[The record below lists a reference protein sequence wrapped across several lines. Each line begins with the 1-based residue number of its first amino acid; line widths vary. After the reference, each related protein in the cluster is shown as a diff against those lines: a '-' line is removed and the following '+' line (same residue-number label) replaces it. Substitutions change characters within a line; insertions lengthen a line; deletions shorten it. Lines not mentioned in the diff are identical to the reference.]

1 MQLRISENEYARRR
15 SDLLAKLAAQGH
27 DGLVCFGA
35 NNMFYLCAFA
45 MIPTERPMA
54 YVLSASGR
62 SALLVPRLEAEHA
75 EENALVDTVR
85 SYPEYPGDR
94 HPMQFLADLVKEMG
108 LGGARIGVDG
118 DGYGAIYG
126 YRGPRLSEVLPE
138 AKVTSVRDTIEDMQM
153 INSPEEVALIRE
165 STRWANLAHRLLQ
178 DYCRDGVTENE
189 VSARASYEATQTMIK
204 TLGKDYRPLSSG
216 RAGASA
222 GFRGQIGRGSALP
235 HAITTNAVMRR
246 GDVLVT
252 GAGASVWGYS
262 CELERT
268 MVLGEPTREQAE
280 YFQHMLNVQ
289 DIALEAIKPGIPCSD
304 VDKAVWRYF
313 EEHNLQPTWRHH
325 SGHAKSTQVHEAPFL
340 DRGDH
345 RIIQAGMIFTV
356 EPGIYVNG
364 FAGFRHSDTVVVTDT
379 GIEMLTYYPRD
390 LESLTIP
397 A

>member
-1 MQLRISENEYARRR
+1 MRLRISENEYARRR
-15 SDLLAKLAAQGH
+15 RDLLAKLAAQGQ
-27 DGLVCFGA
+27 DGLVLFGA
-35 NNMFYLCAFA
+35 NNMFYLSAFA

-54 YVLSASGR
+54 YVLNGSGR

-75 EENALVDTVR
+75 EENALADTVR

-94 HPMQFLADLVKEMG
+94 HPMQFLGDLVKELG
-108 LGGARIGVDG
+108 LGSAHIGVDA
-118 DGYGAIYG
+118 DGYGGIYG

-153 INSPEEVALIRE
+153 INSAEEVALVRE

-178 DYCRDGVTENE
+178 DHCRDGATENE
-189 VSARASYEATQTMIK
+189 VSARASYEATQTMSK

-222 GFRGQIGRGSALP
+222 GFRGQVGKGSALP

-268 MVLGEPTREQAE
+268 MILGEPSREQAE

-289 DIALEAIKPGIPCSD
+289 DIALDAIKPGIPCSD

-313 EEHNLQPTWRHH
+313 EDHNLQATWRHH

-345 RIIQAGMIFTV
+345 RLIQAGMIFTV

-379 GIEMLTYYPRD
+379 GIEMLTFYPRD

>member
-1 MQLRISENEYARRR
+1 MQLRISEAEYARRR
-15 SDLLAKLAAQGH
+15 KDLLNQLAQNGQ
-27 DGLVCFGA
+27 DGVLLFGT
-35 NNMFYLCAFA
+35 NNMFYLSAFA

-54 YVLSASGR
+54 YVLNGSGR
-62 SALLVPRLEAEHA
+62 SALLVPRLEQEHA
-75 EENALVDTVR
+75 EENALVDIVR
-85 SYPEYPGDR
+85 SYPEYPGER
-94 HPMQFLADLVKEMG
+94 HPMQFLADLVKELGMG
-108 LGGARIGVDG
+108 SARIGVDG

-126 YRGPRLSEVLPE
+126 YRGPRLSDALPE
-138 AKVTSVRDTIEDMQM
+138 AKVTSVRDIIEDMQM
-153 INSPEEVALIRE
+153 VNSPEEIALVRE

-189 VSARASYEATQTMIK
+189 VSSRASYEATQTMIK

-222 GFRGQIGRGSALP
+222 GFRGHIGKASALP
-235 HAITTNAVMRR
+235 HAITSNAVMRR

-268 MVLGEPTREQAE
+268 MILGEPNRDQAQ

-289 DIALEAIKPGIPCSD
+289 NIALEAIRPGIPCAD
-304 VDKAVWRYF
+304 VDKAVLRYF
-313 EEHNLQPTWRHH
+313 EANNLQSTWRHH
-325 SGHAKSTQVHEAPFL
+325 TGHAKSTQVHEAPFL
-340 DRGDH
+340 DRGDQ
-345 RIIQAGMIFTV
+345 RIIKVGMIFTV

-364 FAGFRHSDTVVVTDT
+364 LGGFRHSDTVAVTET
-379 GIEMLTYYPRD
+379 GIEMLTFYPRD
-390 LESLTIP
+390 LESLSIP

>member
-15 SDLLAKLAAQGH
+15 RDLLAKLAAQGQ
-27 DGLVCFGA
+27 DGLVLFGA
-35 NNMFYLCAFA
+35 NNMFYLSAFA

-54 YVLSASGR
+54 YVLNGSGR

-75 EENALVDTVR
+75 EENALADTVR

-94 HPMQFLADLVKEMG
+94 HPMQFLGDLVKELG
-108 LGGARIGVDG
+108 LGSAHIGVDA
-118 DGYGAIYG
+118 DGYGGIYG

-153 INSPEEVALIRE
+153 INSAEEVALVRE

-178 DYCRDGVTENE
+178 DHCRDGATENE

-222 GFRGQIGRGSALP
+222 GFRGQVGKGSALP

-268 MVLGEPTREQAE
+268 MILGEPSREQAE

-289 DIALEAIKPGIPCSD
+289 DIALDAIKPGIPCSD

-313 EEHNLQPTWRHH
+313 EDHNLQATWRHH

-345 RIIQAGMIFTV
+345 RLIQAGMIFTV

-379 GIEMLTYYPRD
+379 GIEMLTFYPRD

>member
-1 MQLRISENEYARRR
+1 MQLRISEQEYARRR
-15 SDLLAKLAAQGH
+15 AEVIRRLGEQGQ
-27 DGLVCFGA
+27 DAIVLFGA
-35 NNMFYLCAFA
+35 NNMFYLSAFA

-54 YVLSASGR
+54 YVLHTDGR
-62 SALLVPRLEAEHA
+62 SALLVPRLELEHA
-75 EENALVDTVR
+75 EQNAIVDKVH

-94 HPMQFLADLVKEMG
+94 HPMYFLADVLRDLG
-108 LGGARIGVDG
+108 LAAGRLGVDS

-126 YRGPRLSEVLPE
+126 YRGPRLSEVLPD
-138 AKVTSVRDTIEDMQM
+138 ARVTNVRDLIEDMQM

-165 STRWANLAHRLLQ
+165 SARWANLAHRLLQ
-178 DYCRDGVTENE
+178 DYCRDGATENE
-189 VSARASYEATQTMIK
+189 VSARASFEATQVMIK
-204 TLGKDYRPLSSG
+204 TLGKAYRPLSSG

-222 GFRGQIGRGSALP
+222 GFRGQIGKDSALP
-235 HAITTNAVMRR
+235 HAITTNAVMRK

-252 GAGASVWGYS
+252 GAGASIWGYS

-268 MVLGEPTREQAE
+268 MILGEPTKEQAT

-289 DIALEAIKPGIPCSD
+289 DLAMATMKAGVPCSE
-304 VDKAVWRYF
+304 VDKAVLRYF
-313 EEHNLQPTWRHH
+313 EENGLMHTWRHH
-325 SGHAKSTQVHEAPFL
+325 TGHAKSTQVHEAPFL

-345 RIIQAGMIFTV
+345 RILQAGMIFTV

-364 FAGFRHSDTVVVTDT
+364 LGGFRHSDTVLVTET
-379 GIEMLTYYPRD
+379 GVEMLTYYPRD

>member
-1 MQLRISENEYARRR
+1 MQLRISEAEYARRR
-15 SDLLAKLAAQGH
+15 SDLLAQLAAKGQ
-27 DGLVCFGA
+27 DGLVLFGS

-54 YVLSASGR
+54 YVLNGSGR

-75 EENALVDTVR
+75 EQGAIVDRVI
-85 SYPEYPGDR
+85 SYPEYPGER
-94 HPMQFLADLVKEMG
+94 HPMEYLAELVRELG
-108 LGGARIGVDG
+108 LASARIGVDG
-118 DGYGAIYG
+118 DGYGNIYG
-126 YRGPRLSEVLPE
+126 YRGPRLSEVLLE
-138 AKVTSVRDTIEDMQM
+138 ARITNVRDVIEDMQM

-178 DYCRDGVTENE
+178 NGCRDGAREND
-189 VSARASYEATQTMIK
+189 VSSRASFEATQAMIH
-204 TLGKDYRPLSSG
+204 TLGPAYRPLSSG

-222 GFRGQIGRGSALP
+222 GFRGQVGKDSALP
-235 HAITTNAVMRR
+235 HAITTNAVMHR

-252 GAGASVWGYS
+252 GAGAAVWGYS

-268 MVLGEPTREQAE
+268 MILGEPTPEQAK

-289 DIALEAIKPGIPCSD
+289 NLALATIKPGVPCSE
-304 VDKAVWRYF
+304 VDRAVLRYF
-313 EEHNLQPTWRHH
+313 EENGLQENWRHH
-325 SGHAKSTQVHEAPFL
+325 TGHAKSTQVHEAPFL

-345 RIIQAGMIFTV
+345 RIMQAGMIFTV

-364 FAGFRHSDTVVVTDT
+364 LGGFRHSDTVLVTEA
-379 GIEMLTYYPRD
+379 GVEMLTYYPRD
-390 LESLTIP
+390 LESLTIS

>member
-1 MQLRISENEYARRR
+1 MQLRISEAEYARRR
-15 SDLLAKLAAQGH
+15 RDLLAKLADQGQ
-27 DGLVCFGA
+27 DGLVVFGT

-54 YVLSASGR
+54 YVLNAAGQ
-62 SALLVPRLEAEHA
+62 SALLVPRLEKEHA
-75 EENALVDTVR
+75 EENALVDAVH

-94 HPMQFLADLVKEMG
+94 HPMQFLADVVKG
-108 LGGARIGVDG
+108 LGLGSARIGVDS

-126 YRGPRLSEVLPE
+126 YRGPRLSDVLPE

-153 INSPEEVALIRE
+153 INSAEEIALVRE

-178 DYCRDGVTENE
+178 DYCRDGATENE

-222 GFRGQIGRGSALP
+222 GFRGQIGKASALP

-252 GAGASVWGYS
+252 GAGASIWGYS

-268 MVLGEPTREQAE
+268 MILGEPTREQAQ

-289 DIALEAIKPGIPCSD
+289 NIALEAIRPGVPCSD

-313 EEHNLQPTWRHH
+313 EDNGLQSTWRHH
-325 SGHAKSTQVHEAPFL
+325 CGHAKSTQVHEAPFL

-345 RIIQAGMIFTV
+345 RVIQPGMIFTV

-364 FAGFRHSDTVVVTDT
+364 LGGFRHSDTVVVTET
-379 GIEMLTYYPRD
+379 GIEMLTFYPRD

>member
-1 MQLRISENEYARRR
+1 MQLRISESEYARRR
-15 SDLLAKLAAQGH
+15 RDLLAKLAAQGQ
-27 DGLVCFGA
+27 DGLVCFGT
-35 NNMFYLCAFA
+35 NNVFYLSAFA

-54 YVLSASGR
+54 YVLNGSGR
-62 SALLVPRLEAEHA
+62 SALLVPRLELEHA
-75 EENALVDTVR
+75 EENALVDCVR

-94 HPMQFLADLVKEMG
+94 HPMQFLADLVKELG
-108 LGGARIGVDG
+108 LGAARIGVDA

-153 INSPEEVALIRE
+153 INSPEEVALVRE

-178 DYCRDGVTENE
+178 EYCRDGATENE

-204 TLGKDYRPLSSG
+204 TLGRDYRPLSSG

-222 GFRGQIGRGSALP
+222 GFRGQIGKGSALP

-268 MVLGEPTREQAE
+268 MILGQPTREQAE
-280 YFQHMLNVQ
+280 YFQHMLNLQ
-289 DIALEAIKPGIPCSD
+289 DIALEAIKPGIPCSE

-313 EEHNLQPTWRHH
+313 EEHNLQSTWRHH

-340 DRGDH
+340 DRGDN
-345 RIIQAGMIFTV
+345 RIIQPGMIFTV

-379 GIEMLTYYPRD
+379 GIEMLTFYPRD

>member
-1 MQLRISENEYARRR
+1 MQLRISEAEYARRR
-15 SDLLAKLAAQGH
+15 KDLLAKLAADGH
-27 DGLVCFGA
+27 DGLVLFGA

-54 YVLSASGR
+54 YVLSGSGR
-62 SALLVPRLEAEHA
+62 SALLVPRLEQEHA
-75 EENALVDTVR
+75 EENAIVDAVH

-94 HPMQFLADLVKEMG
+94 HPMQFLADVVKDLG
-108 LGGARIGVDG
+108 LGSARIAVDG

-126 YRGPRLSEVLPE
+126 YRGPRLSDVVPD

-153 INSPEEVALIRE
+153 INSPEEIALVRE

-178 DYCRDGVTENE
+178 DYCRDGATENE

-204 TLGKDYRPLSSG
+204 TLGKDYKPLSSG

-222 GFRGQIGRGSALP
+222 GFRGQIGKSSALP
-235 HAITTNAVMRR
+235 HAITTNAVMRK

-268 MVLGEPTREQAE
+268 MILGEPTREQAQ
-280 YFQHMLNVQ
+280 YFEHMLNVQ
-289 DIALEAIKPGIPCSD
+289 NIALETIKPGVPCSE

-313 EEHNLQPTWRHH
+313 EANNLQSTWRHH

-345 RIIQAGMIFTV
+345 RIMQVGMIFTV

-364 FAGFRHSDTVVVTDT
+364 LGGFRHSDTVAVTET
-379 GIEMLTYYPRD
+379 GIEMLTFYPRD